1 MTAAFHRL
9 SVAVAVFICTVPV
22 CGQLWQPQDAEGR
35 AYLYRDAQKVA
46 VSLGHTT
53 TLTTSLSEI

>member
-1 MTAAFHRL
+1 M
-9 SVAVAVFICTVPV
+9 AVAVFIFTVPV